1 MEFRLE
7 SRLRQPVWNSFMLRL
22 LALHLAAAFSFFS
35 PNNAFAVE
43 QNTPIVNPAPMVVRY
58 SEPGNSDA
66 ARFGYQYDLMHL
78 ILEQTRKEFGDY
90 SIETYRGPELTIQRY
105 AVLLN
110 EGVTVNVGWG
120 PPGSKISKSDSTP
133 INIDIFHNLL
143 GYRICLIN
151 KTATIDLAGIK
162 SLTDFRRVRVGQG
175 VNWADIPIYTHNDIT
190 TVGAPTFESL
200 FQMLALNRFDC
211 LALGANE
218 VQNLYREKKD
228 IYPALR
234 VDQHLLLY
242 YSFPIYFYVS
252 NKAPKLIERI
262 KLGLQKI
269 QVNGEHDRLFIRHH
283 GNDLESLNLK
293 KRNIICLKS
302 PYLPT
307 VGQCSKPII
316 LPEMSNK
323 YSDQ

>member
-1 MEFRLE
+1 
-7 SRLRQPVWNSFMLRL
+7 MLRL
-22 LALHLAAAFSFFS
+22 LALHIAAAFSLFS
-35 PNNAFAVE
+35 LNNAFAVE
-43 QNTPIVNPAPMVVRY
+43 QITPLANPDTMVVRY
-58 SEPGNSDA
+58 SEPGNSDV
-66 ARFGYQYDLMHL
+66 ARFGYQYALMHL
-78 ILEQTRKEFGDY
+78 ILEETREEFGGY
-90 SIETYRGPELTIQRY
+90 TIETYRGPELSIQRY

-120 PPGSKISKSDSTP
+120 PPGSLISKSDSTP

-143 GYRICLIN
+143 GYRICLTN
-151 KTATIDLAGIK
+151 KNGAADLASIK
-162 SLTDFRRVRVGQG
+162 SLAEFRRVKVGQG
-175 VNWADIPIYTHNDIT
+175 VNWADIPIYAHNEVT
-190 TVGAPTFESL
+190 TVAAPTFESL
-200 FQMLALNRFDC
+200 FQMLTLNRFDC

-234 VDQHLLLY
+234 VDEHLLLY

-252 NKAPKLIERI
+252 NKTPKLIARI
-262 KLGLQKI
+262 KSGLNKI
-269 QVNGEHDRLFIRHH
+269 QKNGEHDRLFIRHH

-293 KRNIICLKS
+293 NRNIICLKS

-323 YSDQ
+323 YSNQ

>member
-1 MEFRLE
+1 
-7 SRLRQPVWNSFMLRL
+7 MLRL
-22 LALHLAAAFSFFS
+22 LALQLAAAFSLFS
-35 PNNAFAVE
+35 LNNASAVE
-43 QNTPIVNPAPMVVRY
+43 QFTPVVEPAPMVVRY

-90 SIETYRGPELTIQRY
+90 RIETYRGPELTIQRY

-120 PPGSKISKSDSTP
+120 PPGSLISKSESTP

-151 KTATIDLAGIK
+151 KAGAIDLANID
-162 SLTDFRRVRVGQG
+162 SIVEFRRVKIGQG
-175 VNWADIPIYTHNDIT
+175 VNWADIPIYTHNDIA
-190 TVGAPTFESL
+190 TVSAPTFESL
-200 FQMLALNRFDC
+200 FQMLTLKRFDC

-218 VQNLYREKKD
+218 VQNLYQEKKD
-228 IYPALR
+228 IYPALM

-252 NKAPKLIERI
+252 NKTPKLIARI

-269 QVNGEHDRLFIRHH
+269 QENGEHDRLFVRHH

-293 KRNIICLKS
+293 NRSIICLKS
-302 PYLPT
+302 PYMPT
-307 VGQCSKPII
+307 LGQCSKPII
-316 LPEMSNK
+316 LPQMSNK